1 MNGYEAC
8 RQMRKQAWGKHI
20 VLIALTGWGQDDAKR
35 QSSED
40 GFDRHIVKPVDP
52 QALLELLAEFPMAVP
67 KAKA

>member
-1 MNGYEAC
+1 
-8 RQMRKQAWGKHI
+8 
-20 VLIALTGWGQDDAKR
+20 LTGWGQDDAKR